1 MHILKKRV
9 VLIADAK
16 ASDTF
21 LAVCDGKLEWVQG
34 ASVPAN
40 HGAQWVIRK
49 SGKSN
54 IVRNRQESALFL
66 SGNGAHNLT
75 LCKMHEGVNSLSF
88 LQSAGEDKQ
97 FQFSVTPDVADKNPK
112 FVPLQIKSPS
122 GATMVTKFTFSS
134 QAFAQDS
141 VAQPSESS
149 PKKMSGGMIAGIVIV
164 SLVALALLIAG
175 VWFLV
180 TSRKFRLKQEGAT
193 AGAPAPSTALSAPPP
208 VSITHT
214 APTLPINGAAPT
226 SLFDFFE

>member
-1 MHILKKRV
+1 MHIHKKRV

-40 HGAQWVIRK
+40 HSAQWVIRK

-66 SGNGAHNLT
+66 SGNGNHHLI
-75 LCKMHEGVNSLSF
+75 LSKMHDGVNSLSII
-88 LQSAGEDKQ
+88 QCSEAGGAKQ
-97 FQFSVTPDVADKNPK
+97 FQFSVTPDVGDENPTYT
-112 FVPLQIKSPS
+112 PLQVKSPS

-141 VAQPSESS
+141 VAQPSET
-149 PKKMSGGMIAGIVIV
+149 PKKMSPGMIAGIVIV
-164 SLVALALLIAG
+164 SLVALALIIAG
-175 VWFLV
+175 IWFMV
-180 TSRKFRLKQEGAT
+180 TSRNFRLRQGSVAEEVA
-193 AGAPAPSTALSAPPP
+193 AAPSLPAPNPP
-208 VSITHT
+208 
-214 APTLPINGAAPT
+214 APTLPINGPINGAAPT

>member
-1 MHILKKRV
+1 MHIHKKRV

-66 SGNGAHNLT
+66 SGNGNHHLV
-75 LCKMHEGVNSLSF
+75 LSKMHDGVNSLSII
-88 LQSAGEDKQ
+88 QCPEAGGTSGAKQ
-97 FQFSVTPDVADKNPK
+97 FQFSVTPDVGDKNPTYA
-112 FVPLQIKSPS
+112 PLQVKSPS

-141 VAQPSESS
+141 VAQPSETS
-149 PKKMSGGMIAGIVIV
+149 KKMSPGMIAGIVIV
-164 SLVALALLIAG
+164 SLVALALIIG
-175 VWFLV
+175 GIWFMV
-180 TSRKFRLKQEGAT
+180 TSRNFRFRQEHVAT
-193 AGAPAPSTALSAPPP
+193 LPAPPP
-208 VSITHT
+208 PAVIT
-214 APTLPINGAAPT
+214 APTLPINGPVNGAAPT